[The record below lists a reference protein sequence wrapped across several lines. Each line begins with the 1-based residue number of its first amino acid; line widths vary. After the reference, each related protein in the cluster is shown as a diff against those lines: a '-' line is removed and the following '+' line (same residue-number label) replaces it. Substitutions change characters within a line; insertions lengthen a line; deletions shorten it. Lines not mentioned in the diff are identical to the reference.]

1 MMKVICEKRGFLVK
15 MNRRK
20 LVSNISMTMLLVGL
34 FVLIYLDKESKI
46 EDFPVPMSA
55 IHINDNKEEDY
66 KYISVM
72 PIKKVS
78 GWEDLGENGHTVTFK
93 KGERKV
99 TVLHYPGEITY
110 YLFEQKM
117 NKGD

>member
-1 MMKVICEKRGFLVK
+1 MIKEICEKRGILVK
-15 MNRRK
+15 INRKK
-20 LVSNISMTMLLVGL
+20 LVLNSSMAMLLIS
-34 FVLIYLDKESKI
+34 LIALIFLDKESKI

-55 IHINDNKEEDY
+55 IHINDDKEEDY

-72 PIKKVS
+72 PITKVS
-78 GWEDLGENGHTVTFK
+78 GWENLGENGHTVSFK

-110 YLFEQKM
+110 YLFEKKM
-117 NKGD
+117 NNGD